1 MKTNTKT
8 GKKELEKRRRS
19 EQRRA
24 RKQDG
29 EPDDKEQ
36 RASEGSKDTATY
48 TIFANFIHLAIQ

>member
-29 EPDDKEQ
+29 EPDDK
-36 RASEGSKDTATY
+36 RTKGIRGFKRDCY
-48 TIFANFIHLAIQ
+48 IHHFC